1 MSDSRQEG
9 GTRSGPER
17 GVLAGH
23 MARAQR
29 ALVAALRAVD
39 VVWEVLDARC
49 PRASRNPRLAH
60 LCAGKPTVVVLAKS
74 DLAEPT
80 ATADWLAFLRHT
92 GVAVAMDLR
101 NGFDPAALR
110 RASLGAAARSG
121 ARVVADRLSAMVAGV
136 PNTGKSTLLNRVSGG
151 AHVAVGARPG
161 VTRGEQWLRLPGGG
175 RVLDLPG
182 VLPPR
187 LSAWPVLW
195 RLWAVGALSLDAGDA
210 QRAGAALV
218 EWVAAR
224 VPDLLPQRYGVDPA
238 EALAGRGLRAIAE
251 RRGFLLQGGALDET
265 RAAEALVADYR
276 KGVLGRVTLEDPL
289 AEGADG

>member
-1 MSDSRQEG
+1 MSDSRQEA
-9 GTRSGPER
+9 GTRSRQDR

-29 ALVAALRAVD
+29 ALVTALRAVD
-39 VVWEVLDARC
+39 VVWEVADARC

-60 LCAGKPTVVVLAKS
+60 LCAGKPMVVLLAKS

-80 ATADWLAFLRHT
+80 VTGAWLAYLGRA
-92 GVAVAMDLR
+92 GIAIAMDLR
-101 NGFDPAALR
+101 NGFDPAVLR

-121 ARVVADRLSAMVAGV
+121 ARVVADRLSAMAAGV

-187 LSAWPVLW
+187 LPAWPVVW

-224 VPDLLPQRYGVDPA
+224 APGLLPQRYGVDPE
-238 EALAGRGLRAIAE
+238 EALAGRGLLAIAR
-251 RRGFLLQGGALDET
+251 RRGFLLQGGAVDET

-276 KGVLGRVTLEDPL
+276 KGVLGRVTLEDPPV
-289 AEGADG
+289 EGSGV